1 MTIES
6 NRLVKKKNLKKKFE
20 NIFVSTELIGIL
32 VECFRREIRNSF
44 KAIKKKKKSNERIR
58 KRERDL
64 DCETKS
70 PPPPEKKWSK
80 TVKLS

>member
-1 MTIES
+1 M
-6 NRLVKKKNLKKKFE
+6 VKKKKNLKKKFE

-44 KAIKKKKKSNERIR
+44 KAIKKKKSNERT
-58 KRERDL
+58 RERDL

-70 PPPPEKKWSK
+70 PPPPPEKKWSK